1 MDKYTKYTL
10 NHKSM
15 KQIVTVLSTSTVV
28 SITKG
33 SLLYASST
41 FVSAVA
47 CSCGVWHDSSY
58 SSGLFSRSVLVVGGM
73 IVHTPLVCSAGL
85 VGSP

>member
-1 MDKYTKYTL
+1 MDKHTKYTL

-15 KQIVTVLSTSTVV
+15 KQIVTVLNISTVM

-41 FVSAVA
+41 LSQQ
-47 CSCGVWHDSSY
+47 WH
-58 SSGLFSRSVLVVGGM
+58 VLVVGGM
-73 IVHTPLVCSAGL
+73 IVHTPLGCSAGL